1 VRFLRSFSGPTA
13 AEAVLA
19 AIRRGYASGVTLFRA
34 KNVETP
40 EQVRALCATLQAA
53 RPAGDPPLLIGFDQ
67 EGGQLQVVGDG
78 ATAWPG
84 NLALGAAGSE
94 ELARRCGR
102 AIGTEVAA
110 MGGTLVYAPVCDV
123 LHRSS
128 ATPLGTRPFGDDP
141 SLVAG
146 LAAAM
151 VEGLQQAGVSA
162 TLKHFPGHGAA
173 AADSHVA
180 MPVVGHDLAELREAE
195 LPPFRAGIAAG
206 AAAVLSGHLAVPALT
221 GGELRP
227 ATISPEILRTLLR
240 GELDFEG
247 VTVSD
252 ALDMTGATYA
262 DGLGGTVVA
271 AAEAGMDL
279 LLMNHADE
287 IEESAFEALRRA
299 IASGK
304 LEAAGLIAARDRILR
319 LREHLATMVQP
330 PLEAVGSAE
339 HRRLAREIAEASV
352 TLVRDPQASLPLH
365 RGDGGRIAVVAPAP
379 VDLTPAETSS
389 YLRIELASALRERG
403 FAADEF
409 EMQLD
414 PSESSVDALISATAG
429 HETVIVCTFD
439 AVSFA
444 GQRSLIERAA
454 ASRAGNGGRLV
465 AVATRSPYDVATYPA
480 TVTAVCTY
488 GVQPTQIEALADA
501 LAGLISFAGRLP
513 VRLEVDR

>member
-1 VRFLRSFSGPTA
+1 
-13 AEAVLA
+13 
-19 AIRRGYASGVTLFRA
+19 
-34 KNVETP
+34 
-40 EQVRALCATLQAA
+40 
-53 RPAGDPPLLIGFDQ
+53 
-67 EGGQLQVVGDG
+67 
-78 ATAWPG
+78 
-84 NLALGAAGSE
+84 
-94 ELARRCGR
+94 
-102 AIGTEVAA
+102 
-110 MGGTLVYAPVCDV
+110 
-123 LHRSS
+123 
-128 ATPLGTRPFGDDP
+128 
-141 SLVAG
+141 
-146 LAAAM
+146 
-151 VEGLQQAGVSA
+151 
-162 TLKHFPGHGAA
+162 
-173 AADSHVA
+173 
-180 MPVVGHDLAELREAE
+180 
-195 LPPFRAGIAAG
+195 
-206 AAAVLSGHLAVPALT
+206 
-221 GGELRP
+221 
-227 ATISPEILRTLLR
+227 
-240 GELDFEG
+240 LDFEG

-262 DGLGGTVVA
+262 DGLSGTVVA

-365 RGDGGRIAVVAPAP
+365 RSDGRRIAVVAPAP

-389 YLRIELASALRERG
+389 YLQIELAGALRERG

-409 EMQLD
+409 EVPLD
-414 PSESSVDALISATAG
+414 PSASCVDALISATAG

-444 GQRSLIERAA
+444 GQRSLIDRAA
-454 ASRAGNGGRLV
+454 ALRAGDGGRLV

-513 VRLEVDR
+513 VRLEADR